1 MTQQAIPVVVVI
13 AVVVSAHVLRKIMV
27 AAQIFP
33 QEKREP
39 FTVKTASG
47 ISMVQTVS
55 RLIKKQKARKK

>member
-1 MTQQAIPVVVVI
+1 MTQQAILVVVVI